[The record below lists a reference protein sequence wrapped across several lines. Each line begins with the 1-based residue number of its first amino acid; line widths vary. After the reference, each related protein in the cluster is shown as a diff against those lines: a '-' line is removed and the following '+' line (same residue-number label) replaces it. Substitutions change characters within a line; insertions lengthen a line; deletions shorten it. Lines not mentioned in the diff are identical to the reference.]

1 MLVVTHEMHFA
12 EEIADRVVFM
22 DHGAIL
28 VDAQF
33 KTFFHGPQR
42 KRPAQ
47 YLTRVIGRRAAE

>member
-1 MLVVTHEMHFA
+1 MHFA
-12 EEIADRVVFM
+12 EEIADRVVSM